1 MWPKRT
7 RTSPISCAT
16 ISSTPTGCCAQNTV
30 RYRRWLELVERGDLL
45 GTGASELGVH
55 GIGGPSFN
63 TTLTPEGDG
72 FVLNGEKYYS
82 TGNLYTDHILVSAVT
97 LDGQFATALVPVRD
111 PGVVIA
117 EDWDGIGQR
126 QTASGTTVFTNV
138 RIAAQDVVFLEG
150 EDRRAP
156 VEATFPQLYLSA
168 IIAGILRAV
177 VRDAA
182 ELVLGRGRNYYHAVA
197 ARPAEDPLLQEIIG
211 RLASTAYV
219 AEASVL
225 RAAEALAEAQASAE
239 AGLFREASLRAAK
252 AKVVVDG
259 LALEAATRLFDVG
272 GASAA
277 TQRARLD
284 RHWRNIRTISSHNPV
299 AYKARAL
306 GDLILNNTPLPS
318 AAFF

>member
-1 MWPKRT
+1 MT
-7 RTSPISCAT
+7 
-16 ISSTPTGCCAQNTV
+16 
-30 RYRRWLELVERGDLL
+30 
-45 GTGASELGVH
+45 
-55 GIGGPSFN
+55 
-63 TTLTPEGDG
+63 
-72 FVLNGEKYYS
+72 
-82 TGNLYTDHILVSAVT
+82 
-97 LDGQFATALVPVRD
+97 
-111 PGVVIA
+111 
-117 EDWDGIGQR
+117 
-126 QTASGTTVFTNV
+126 
-138 RIAAQDVVFLEG
+138 
-150 EDRRAP
+150 
-156 VEATFPQLYLSA
+156 A

-239 AGLFREASLRAAK
+239 AGAADAGLFREASLRAAK
-252 AKVVVDG
+252 AKEVVDG

-306 GDLILNNTPLPS
+306 GDLILNDMPLPS

>member
-1 MWPKRT
+1 M
-7 RTSPISCAT
+7 
-16 ISSTPTGCCAQNTV
+16 
-30 RYRRWLELVERGDLL
+30 
-45 GTGASELGVH
+45 
-55 GIGGPSFN
+55 GGPSFN